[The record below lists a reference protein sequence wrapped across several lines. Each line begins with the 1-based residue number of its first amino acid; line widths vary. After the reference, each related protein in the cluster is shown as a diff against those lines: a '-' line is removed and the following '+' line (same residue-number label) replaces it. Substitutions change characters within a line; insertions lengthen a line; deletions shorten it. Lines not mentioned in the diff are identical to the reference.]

1 MEQEGLEILEMV
13 KDGRVS
19 PEQGAQLLDALKA
32 PTSGALAPGQSRPQF
47 IRVRV
52 HVQEGDREKVAVNS
66 NIPIALAEVALKM
79 AEGAKITRDGETI
92 VLSDFLKQMGGVNLA
107 DILQMVREGAEGKLV
122 DVDVADGDQKVKV
135 EVVVD

>member
-1 MEQEGLEILEMV
+1 MEQEAQDILEMV

-19 PEQGAQLLDALKA
+19 PEQGAQLLEALKA
-32 PTSGALAPGQSRPQF
+32 PAPGALPAGQSKPQF

-52 HVQEGDREKVAVNS
+52 HVKQGDADKVVVNS

-122 DVDVADGDQKVKV
+122 DVDVDDGDQQVKV

>member
-1 MEQEGLEILEMV
+1 
-13 KDGRVS
+13 
-19 PEQGAQLLDALKA
+19 
-32 PTSGALAPGQSRPQF
+32 
-47 IRVRV
+47 
-52 HVQEGDREKVAVNS
+52 
-66 NIPIALAEVALKM
+66 M

-122 DVDVADGDQKVKV
+122 DVDVADGEQTIKV